1 MSAGRTGP
9 PTGLPPSEGDS
20 ARTIQP
26 PAYEVTGNGSR
37 GQGSRGGEGPLR
49 DRGEGCAPSAF
60 TSSRGWRVSGEPVVR
75 DSSVVSDV
83 ALCDGLD
90 RATTNSTDSDRHSV
104 DEPGRP
110 HRRSACAASAHRLSN
125 TDGEADEHGCFGSTE
140 RETADPETTSAE
152 SGWEPAT
159 YRTRRRSETVRTVHH
174 FPRTGDV
181 DEEGRLRVCET
192 ARPCGDGRADVGG
205 LSRERSRIDTVK
217 TREVCDGDA
226 GESDSSVLESPV
238 TPTDEPF
245 EARVESERSPFVMNG
260 KGDGEL
266 ARARSTVLAVW

>member
-1 MSAGRTGP
+1 
-9 PTGLPPSEGDS
+9 
-20 ARTIQP
+20 
-26 PAYEVTGNGSR
+26 
-37 GQGSRGGEGPLR
+37 LR
-49 DRGEGCAPSAF
+49 DRVEGCAPSSF
-60 TSSRGWRVSGEPVVR
+60 TTLRQWRVSGEPVVR

-83 ALCDGLD
+83 ALRDGLD
-90 RATTNSTDSDRHSV
+90 QATTRSADLDRHSE
-104 DEPGRP
+104 DEPGRTR
-110 HRRSACAASAHRLSN
+110 RRSACAASAHRLSN
-125 TDGEADEHGCFGSTE
+125 TDGEADEHGRSTSTE

-174 FPRTGDV
+174 FPRTDDV

-205 LSRERSRIDTVK
+205 LSRERPRIYPVK
-217 TREVCDGDA
+217 TREMCNGDA

-245 EARVESERSPFVMNG
+245 EARLESERGPFVMNG
-260 KGDGEL
+260 KGDGGH